1 ARNYR
6 FPAERGIAA
15 KVIKTGKPVIVPDT
29 SKDPDFYDIVDN
41 QLNYRSLSLLDVPLR
56 SQGKIIGVLCAINKK
71 QIPFNQDDVDLLS
84 MIGGTVALSVENA
97 RVTEELKHSYEEVK
111 SLNRAKDKVINHLS
125 HELKTPVAVLYGS
138 LDLLN
143 KKLEGFSGKNW
154 EQNMGMAK
162 RNLDRI
168 NEIQYEV
175 EDIMLNKEFRSY
187 GIISLLLDQCED
199 ELEVLIEE
207 ENIKGDA
214 IERIRRKIEELFG
227 PKEQKS
233 RILFLDECVEKRLE
247 VLKPFFSHRQIDFI
261 SMFDTGASV
270 FMPPDVMT
278 KVIDCLVKNAIE
290 NTPDEGK
297 IEISVKKKG
306 EGYELLVHDYG
317 VGISEEAQKRIFEGF
332 FVTQQTMNYSS
343 KRPFDFNAG
352 GKGADLLR
360 TRIFS
365 ERYHFEINLNSTKCS
380 FIPKDDDICPGRI
393 SKCSFCREKDDCY
406 RSGETS
412 FSLYFPAAP
421 EIKPIKQ

>member
-1 ARNYR
+1 M
-6 FPAERGIAA
+6 
-15 KVIKTGKPVIVPDT
+15 PDT

-317 VGISEEAQKRIFEGF
+317 VGISQEAQKRIFEGF

-393 SKCSFCREKDDCY
+393 SKCSFCTEKDDCY